1 MRKVTAVFSKTLTY
15 LFLLIVAVF
24 AVFPVIYIL
33 LGSFKSNTEILV
45 GGVDL
50 LPKKWL
56 FSNYEQAWTL
66 ARFGS
71 LTMNSIFIL
80 PVSSLV
86 RLSPALRLA
95 MFLSGENTV
104 CQGYSYDGAVFFVYL
119 HRFAVAVSAASAGKG
134 VPSE

>member
-71 LTMNSIFIL
+71 LTMNSIFL
-80 PVSSLV
+80 LCLC
-86 RLSPALRLA
+86 RRW
-95 MFLSGENTV
+95 FD
-104 CQGYSYDGAVFFVYL
+104 YHL
-119 HRFAVAVSAASAGKG
+119 HHGWLCF
-134 VPSE
+134 

>member
-50 LPKKWL
+50 LPKK
-56 FSNYEQAWTL
+56 
-66 ARFGS
+66 
-71 LTMNSIFIL
+71 
-80 PVSSLV
+80 
-86 RLSPALRLA
+86 
-95 MFLSGENTV
+95 
-104 CQGYSYDGAVFFVYL
+104 
-119 HRFAVAVSAASAGKG
+119 
-134 VPSE
+134 

>member
-50 LPKKWL
+50 LQKKWL
-56 FSNYEQAWTL
+56 FSNYEQAC
-66 ARFGS
+66 A
-71 LTMNSIFIL
+71 
-80 PVSSLV
+80 V
-86 RLSPALRLA
+86 RLAYDVQH
-95 MFLSGENTV
+95 FLF
-104 CQGYSYDGAVFFVYL
+104 CLCRRWFDYHL
-119 HRFAVAVSAASAGKG
+119 HYGWLCF
-134 VPSE
+134 

>member
-56 FSNYEQAWTL
+56 FSNYGMDAC
-66 ARFGS
+66 A
-71 LTMNSIFIL
+71 
-80 PVSSLV
+80 V
-86 RLSPALRLA
+86 RLAYDEQH
-95 MFLSGENTV
+95 FLF
-104 CQGYSYDGAVFFVYL
+104 CLCRRWFDYHL
-119 HRFAVAVSAASAGKG
+119 HYGWLCF
-134 VPSE
+134 

>member
-50 LPKKWL
+50 LPKSG
-56 FSNYEQAWTL
+56 FSPTMSRHGRL
-66 ARFGS
+66 RGSAR
-71 LTMNSIFIL
+71 
-80 PVSSLV
+80 
-86 RLSPALRLA
+86 LR
-95 MFLSGENTV
+95 
-104 CQGYSYDGAVFFVYL
+104 
-119 HRFAVAVSAASAGKG
+119 
-134 VPSE
+134 

>member
-56 FSNYEQAWTL
+56 FSNYERGA
-66 ARFGS
+66 A
-71 LTMNSIFIL
+71 
-80 PVSSLV
+80 
-86 RLSPALRLA
+86 
-95 MFLSGENTV
+95 
-104 CQGYSYDGAVFFVYL
+104 CAVF
-119 HRFAVAVSAASAGKG
+119 G
-134 VPSE
+134 VLSWLCYGQRGDGVRRDGQYI